1 MNGYLVRYMTY
12 DFVISYIFKAY
23 IFLHVYNVIIF
34 LQHID
39 DALFGIRKRQ
49 HLYQDVI
56 PQDAIILDEK
66 FAQLVTSNFNSNL
79 DVIDNELSRYISGE
93 SPHLWGKKWK
103 GAKKLYMTLN
113 IKNHHWVTVKAD
125 IQTLE
130 LIVYDC
136 SIGATSAKEMDV
148 LMLPLQT
155 MIPIMLL
162 KSLQFQEIAQYLH
175 KPWTYQRL
183 LDVPQNST

>member
-1 MNGYLVRYMTY
+1 M
-12 DFVISYIFKAY
+12 
-23 IFLHVYNVIIF
+23 
-34 LQHID
+34 
-39 DALFGIRKRQ
+39 
-49 HLYQDVI
+49 
-56 PQDAIILDEK
+56 
-66 FAQLVTSNFNSNL
+66 TSNFNSNL